1 MPTTY
6 REKLTAEVGMIPE
19 SLLPQFYRVFH
30 SLIKEMIPLSSE
42 RKVASISRKSLH
54 GIWREGS
61 IDDSLL
67 IEAKHSLFPYEKNDS
82 VQ

>member
-6 REKLTAEVGMIPE
+6 RDKLSAELDMIPE
-19 SLLPQFYRVFH
+19 TMLPQFYRVFH
-30 SLIKEMIPLSSE
+30 ALIKEMIPLGQE
-42 RKVASISRKSLH
+42 WKVASTARKSLH

-67 IEAKHSLFPYEKNDS
+67 IEAKHSLFPYEKSDS